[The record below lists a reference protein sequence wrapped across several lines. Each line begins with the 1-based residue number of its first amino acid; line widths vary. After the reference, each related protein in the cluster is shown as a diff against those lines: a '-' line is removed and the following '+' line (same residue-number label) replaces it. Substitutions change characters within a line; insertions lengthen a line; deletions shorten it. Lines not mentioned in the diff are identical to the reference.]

1 MGNFLK
7 SFCCLMFS
15 ETSKE
20 EILKIDERLVAAGDP
35 ARTLSCIDKAMSM
48 PVEYAAKLKN
58 LESYKVCGSS
68 MSPCGIS
75 NGDIIYVEKA
85 PANLHRNDYIVV
97 EVDGQVYQQPIKFK
111 HKLRRY
117 LTDVSKDETFE
128 QVIDNLKT
136 FHKYILSVEY
146 QLRLKKKFEKTKGY
160 YPNDDLCLS
169 ITFRNG
175 SLRYS
180 FHPRRLVEYRVKFA
194 VSAESHTLTDVN
206 EIEAY

>member
-7 SFCCLMFS
+7 SFCFLMFS
-15 ETSKE
+15 GTPE
-20 EILKIDERLVAAGDP
+20 EDNPIIDERLVAAGDP
-35 ARTLSCIDKAMSM
+35 VRSLSGVDKNMSM
-48 PVEYAAKLKN
+48 PVEYSAKLKD
-58 LESYKVCGSS
+58 LEPYKVCGSS

-75 NGDIIYVEKA
+75 NGDIIYVEDA
-85 PANLHRNDYIVV
+85 PAVLRRNDYVV
-97 EVDGQVYQQPIKFK
+97 VAVDGQVYNQPIKFK

-117 LTDVSKDETFE
+117 LMDVSREESLD

-136 FHKYILSVEY
+136 FHKDILSDEY
-146 QLRLKKKFEKTKGY
+146 QLRLKKKFEKTKDY

-180 FHPRRLVEYRVKFA
+180 FHPRRLVEFRVKFV
-194 VSAESHTLTDVN
+194 VSTEGRTLTDVN
-206 EIEAY
+206 EIMAY